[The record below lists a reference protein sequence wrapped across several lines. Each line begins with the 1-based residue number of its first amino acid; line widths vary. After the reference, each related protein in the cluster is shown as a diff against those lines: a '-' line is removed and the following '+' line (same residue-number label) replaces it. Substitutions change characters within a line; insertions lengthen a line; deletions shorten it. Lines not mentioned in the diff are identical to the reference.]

1 MSKTEAF
8 NTIKELISD
17 FEKNKEY
24 YLSKDFP
31 ENHCEEKFN
40 KTNTQ
45 ILKQVQN
52 DAHTDS

>member
-1 MSKTEAF
+1 MSKTEL

-31 ENHCEEKFN
+31 ENHCKEKFN

-45 ILKQVQN
+45 IQKQVQN